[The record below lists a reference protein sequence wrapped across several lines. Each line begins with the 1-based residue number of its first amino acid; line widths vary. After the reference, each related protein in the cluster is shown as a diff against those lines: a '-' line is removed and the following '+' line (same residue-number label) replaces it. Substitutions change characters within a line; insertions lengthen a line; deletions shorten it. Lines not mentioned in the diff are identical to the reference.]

1 MAKRDSHPKTLTFV
15 DIHPLHGERTMS
27 DGVHF
32 INVYSNGVTQLGRA
46 LSNFAFTPFTYRG
59 EHYNSVEGYWYSKT
73 TGKPFGH
80 LHGYK
85 AKKLGRA
92 EPQMY
97 PVPTAGQLYS
107 VYKAK
112 LKANPGI
119 VAMLLANKL
128 PFTHYY
134 EFKGVSVNAG
144 KYLWTADLWRKLTNE
159 LKYGKDNNKTRT
171 RKKVKRG

>member
-1 MAKRDSHPKTLTFV
+1 MHPKTLSYTE
-15 DIHPLHGERTMS
+15 IWLSNGERTMS

-32 INVYSNGVTQLGRA
+32 INVYSNGITQLGRT

-59 EHYNSVEGYWYSKT
+59 ERYNSVEGYWYSKT

-80 LHGYK
+80 LYGYK

-97 PVPTAGQLYS
+97 PVPTARQLYS

-134 EFKGVSVNAG
+134 EFKGVPISAG
-144 KYLWTADLWRKLTNE
+144 RYLWTADLWRKLTDELRNE
-159 LKYGKDNNKTRT
+159 KSTSNKTKPRQ
-171 RKKVKRG
+171 KVKRR